1 MRMGGTLIDI
11 DKLSQITKTNGL
23 IGLVSSFMN
32 NLDVESSPTKP
43 AT

>member
-11 DKLSQITKTNGL
+11 DKLSQITKTGL